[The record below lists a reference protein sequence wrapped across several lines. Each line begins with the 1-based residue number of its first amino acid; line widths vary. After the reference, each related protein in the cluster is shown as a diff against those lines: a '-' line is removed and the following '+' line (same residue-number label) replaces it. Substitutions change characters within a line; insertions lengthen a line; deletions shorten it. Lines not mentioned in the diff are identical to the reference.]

1 MALADL
7 DIVKKRVISILNAA
21 GPGAYSATV
30 ATGGN
35 TVGAFPSNDEILQAI
50 LEADEMVATEGYF
63 QSANDSLANP
73 FNVTT
78 SALVTD
84 DDVPFHH
91 GDLSRVQLS
100 GYSNTFGAL
109 SAPNIIEFNAPIN
122 NLQTG
127 TPVTVITTGTL
138 PTGLSITA
146 QYYYIAND
154 DFSGELASSR
164 QNAFAGTPVAIS
176 AATGSGLHTL
186 LTWSTGILAQSLDDI
201 LNGMAVGNTYVGGGE
216 DDGAFNFLYF
226 PNDGRIY
233 SSAPYWRVTYPQ
245 YTRTT
250 TLQCDQ
256 NEEFLIIATAVR
268 ILTKNASPAP
278 FEYYANESIRGIQQL
293 VTDGVYTT
301 QMESNN

>member
-73 FNVTT
+73 FNITT
-78 SALVTD
+78 APLTTD

-91 GDLSRVQLS
+91 GDLSRVQLCWA
-100 GYSNTFGAL
+100 YDTFTQVIL
-109 SAPNIIEFNAPIN
+109 TDQIIFADPHSF
-122 NLQTG
+122 QTG
-127 TPVTVITTGTL
+127 DIVTFTTTGTL
-138 PTGLSITA
+138 PTGLTVNT
-146 QYYYIAND
+146 QYYVIVVNSLAIKV
-154 DFSGELASSR
+154 ASSR
-164 QNAFAGTPVAIS
+164 TNAFNGS
-176 AATGSGLHTL
+176 AVSITEDTGSGIHSIYG
-186 LTWSTGILAQSLDDI
+186 WRTGILAQSLDDI
-201 LNGMAVGNTYVGGGE
+201 LNGITVGNTYVGGGE

-233 SSAPYWRVTYPQ
+233 TSAPYWRVTYPQ

-250 TLQCDQ
+250 TLQCNQ